1 MEKQQKYPLGAEH
14 YNLYEEIGRGASATV
29 YRAVFIPS
37 QETVAIKVLDFERDK
52 SEFCNIAHE
61 VQIMILID
69 QPNLLKAHCSF
80 VTDHYLWVVM
90 PFMATGS
97 CLHIMKSAFPEGL
110 KEAVIATILR
120 EVLRGLESIHQHGDI
135 HRDMKA
141 GNILVDSCGAI
152 KLADF
157 GATLKK
163 TFVGTPCWMAP
174 EVLLQNIEYDFKADI
189 WSFGITALEL
199 AHGHAP
205 FSEFPPMKAILMTIE
220 GAPPGLAYESNK
232 KFSKSF
238 RQIIKICLEKDP
250 RKRPSAQ
257 QLLKH
262 SFFKKARSSEYITHT
277 LVKEL
282 PSLGDCAKESKKKE
296 DMVVQKKLSDMER
309 GEIGRYKKGISGWN
323 FDVEALKTEAS
334 QILEVAV

>member
-29 YRAVFIPS
+29 YRAVCIPS

-52 SEFCNIAHE
+52 SELCNIAHKA
-61 VQIMILID
+61 QTMILID

-90 PFMATGS
+90 PFMVAGS
-97 CLHIMKSAFPEGL
+97 CLYIMKSAFPEGF
-110 KEAVIATILR
+110 KE
-120 EVLRGLESIHQHGDI
+120 ENIHQHGDI
-135 HRDMKA
+135 HRDIKA
-141 GNILVDSCGAI
+141 RNILVDSCGAI

-157 GATLKK
+157 GVSASLFDAGNRLHGRK

-199 AHGHAP
+199 SHGHAP
-205 FSEFPPMKAILMTIE
+205 FSKFPPMKAILMTIE
-220 GAPPGLAYESNK
+220 GATPGLDYESDK

-238 RQIIKICLEKDP
+238 RQIIKMCLEKDP

-262 SFFKKARSSEYITHT
+262 SFFKKACSSEYITRT

-296 DMVVQKKLSDMER
+296 DMVVQKKLADVER

-334 QILEVAV
+334 QIPEVTI